1 MTRAACKDDLRITFT
16 PLEHCAKDGV
26 IDRIDFIFARGFR
39 VDRASHA
46 GDKDWPS
53 DHRMVIAE
61 VSKLKVSAKPKST
74 AEPAKKEAKARTVK
88 RPASATS
95 RSAATHADAAPKPNS
110 ALMVQKKWLVLRKV
124 TYS

>member
-1 MTRAACKDDLRITFT
+1 MLHINSPGFVDCFAKKHDSRTLAATLAAKKDDLRITFT
-16 PLEHCAKDGV
+16 PLERCAKDGV

-61 VSKLKVSAKPKST
+61 VSKLKASAKPKSP

-88 RPASATS
+88 RPASAGG
-95 RSAATHADAAPKPNS
+95 
-110 ALMVQKKWLVLRKV
+110 QRKARKL
-124 TYS
+124 